1 MRRIRQVGDQE
12 DPYDRILVAIAALL
26 VCAALVILVFVRKG
40 HP

>member
-1 MRRIRQVGDQE
+1 MRKVRQVGDQE

-26 VCAALVILVFVRKG
+26 ICAAVAVLFFVRKG